1 MIHYY
6 KSGQV
11 QGPST
16 VYLDSD
22 HVQDSV
28 PTGFDEIK
36 IVNVGEFLT
45 ATGNVSGSI
54 ELTSNN
60 KRNVVFTKPIDL
72 ANITTQVNALFAS
85 GTQNILTQNVSD
97 HDIEKVVL
105 KVDTLS
111 DEVFGEE
118 KKALCKLIKVFYAF
132 KIF

>member
-22 HVQDSV
+22 YVQDSV

-45 ATGNVSGSI
+45 ATSNVSGSI
-54 ELTSNN
+54 ELTSTEGVA
-60 KRNVVFTKPIDL
+60 K
-72 ANITTQVNALFAS
+72 
-85 GTQNILTQNVSD
+85 
-97 HDIEKVVL
+97 L
-105 KVDTLS
+105 K
-111 DEVFGEE
+111 
-118 KKALCKLIKVFYAF
+118 
-132 KIF
+132 

>member
-1 MIHYY
+1 M
-6 KSGQV
+6 SFAT
-11 QGPST
+11 PSST
-16 VYLDSD
+16 
-22 HVQDSV
+22 
-28 PTGFDEIK
+28 
-36 IVNVGEFLT
+36 
-45 ATGNVSGSI
+45 
-54 ELTSNN
+54 N